1 MIAWRRIGEE
11 EEFAANPTAPKEELL
26 EPPIAEQELDDNR
39 DKSILLSPAGAI
51 QTIRSLV
58 LPQPIRRHQFDQF
71 TIPTA
76 Q

>member
-39 DKSILLSPAGAI
+39 DNSNDPVPRA
-51 QTIRSLV
+51 T
-58 LPQPIRRHQFDQF
+58 PIVDTSSTNHDDTTQ
-71 TIPTA
+71 
-76 Q
+76 